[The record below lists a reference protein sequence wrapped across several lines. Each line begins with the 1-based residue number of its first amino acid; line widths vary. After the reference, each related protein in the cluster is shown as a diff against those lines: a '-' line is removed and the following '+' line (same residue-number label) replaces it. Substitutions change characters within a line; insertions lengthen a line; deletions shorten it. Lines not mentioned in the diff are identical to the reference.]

1 MKEQPNKAAV
11 KDGLPTAKEI
21 LDKHALKL
29 FPETYTGEISTC
41 IIDAMQEYSDQQN
54 AELREQ
60 LKETENSLDGT
71 TYNLK
76 RVVKKCNGLTERV
89 KELDGTVSELRT
101 AFANYWVSEGCS
113 CCRDSDNHR
122 DAEHAIGELL
132 GVVKH
137 DDDSGYDF
145 NQYQTIYK

>member
-1 MKEQPNKAAV
+1 MKEQKTASEYIETVYGTSRFARTLAV
-11 KDGLPTAKEI
+11 GDTQSIVDL
-21 LDKHALKL
+21 
-29 FPETYTGEISTC
+29 
-41 IIDAMQEYSDQQN
+41 MQSYSDQQN

-60 LKETENSLDGT
+60 LKETENSLDGA

-89 KELDGTVSELRT
+89 KELEGRVSELRT

-113 CCRDSDNHR
+113 CCRDSDSHR

-132 GVVKH
+132 GVAKH
-137 DDDSGYDF
+137 DDESGYDF